1 MAGDQEVHAHAVELG
16 IEAALVAAG
25 EVREA
30 DLPIRVAL
38 RHLLQSPGLVLP
50 PELHEPLVATVHVG
64 GTPDRSTCG
73 SWRVVLSA
81 AHVVLRVLFWGLG
94 IHGVA
99 VVHDDVD
106 GEAEVWIVDVLE
118 PVRCRHAPARACPG
132 VGNLL
137 IPSVVELPASPVV
150 VAKDADPGLVAEA
163 TALVDTLEDG
173 IELMARG
180 RGNAVHGGAAILLDT
195 SPIEVVPNV

>member
-1 MAGDQEVHAHAVELG
+1 MAMAGDQEVHAHAVELG

-99 VVHDDVD
+99 VDGEDVD
-106 GEAEVWIVDVLE
+106 GEARVFDSHAVVW
-118 PVRCRHAPARACPG
+118 CRHDPSVAGPG

-137 IPSVVELPASPVV
+137 VPAVVELPASPVV